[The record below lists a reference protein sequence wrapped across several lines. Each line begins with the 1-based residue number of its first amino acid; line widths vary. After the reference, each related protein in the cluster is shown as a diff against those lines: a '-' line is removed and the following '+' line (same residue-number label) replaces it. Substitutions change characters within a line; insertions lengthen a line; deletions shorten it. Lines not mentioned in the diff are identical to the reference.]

1 MQRMPPALSGAPG
14 RVRSPFS
21 RARCAMSDEVAAAP
35 PAEERERQF
44 LELAATWKRERG
56 PHSSSARLC
65 DHPAYRAIVA
75 LGPEV
80 VPLLLRELERA
91 PDHWF
96 RALHALTGADPVAPE
111 SRGKLPE
118 MAAAWLRWGRQQG
131 YHW

>member
-1 MQRMPPALSGAPG
+1 S
-14 RVRSPFS
+14 RS
-21 RARCAMSDEVAAAP
+21 RCAMSNERPADEVTAAS
-35 PAEERERQF
+35 PAEEWERRF

-56 PHSSSARLC
+56 PHSSSARLT
-65 DHPAYRAIVA
+65 DHLAYRAIIA

-111 SRGKLPE
+111 SRGKLRE
-118 MAAAWLRWGRQQG
+118 MAAAWLRRGQERG
-131 YHW
+131 YN